1 MKGDNKRKFS
11 VPKMILCCIILGV
24 MAGTSFFAA
33 RRIDGVIDNKE
44 VSPVNTAQTT
54 EGLMS
59 TSIVSGSSVTVGGGV
74 SEVAEQVLPSI
85 VQLNVVSVSQSSD
98 IFGRSQE
105 REATGSG
112 SGIIISQK
120 NDEILIVTNNHVVAD
135 SKSVEVQF
143 IDNEK
148 VSATVKGTDSDSDL
162 AVVSVKSSDIKS
174 STRSQIKTIQV
185 GDSKTVKV
193 GEQAIA
199 IGNALGYGQSVT
211 VGYISAKDR
220 EISIEDST
228 MKLLQTDA
236 AINPGNSGGA
246 LVNSAGQLIGINSA
260 KFASDEVEGMGFAIP
275 ISDAVPIIHELM
287 NQEMIPESE
296 QAYLGIKG
304 REVTKEYTR
313 YYNIPTGIYVGEV
326 TKNSPADKA
335 GIQAGVI
342 ITKINGKEITSMD
355 RMQEILSACRVGDK
369 GKITVCVPDDG
380 GYKEKT
386 LDVTFGSKSQ
396 SSEG

>member
-1 MKGDNKRKFS
+1 M
-11 VPKMILCCIILGV
+11 
-24 MAGTSFFAA
+24 
-33 RRIDGVIDNKE
+33 
-44 VSPVNTAQTT
+44 
-54 EGLMS
+54 
-59 TSIVSGSSVTVGGGV
+59 
-74 SEVAEQVLPSI
+74 
-85 VQLNVVSVSQSSD
+85 
-98 IFGRSQE
+98 
-105 REATGSG
+105 
-112 SGIIISQK
+112 
-120 NDEILIVTNNHVVAD
+120 
-135 SKSVEVQF
+135 
-143 IDNEK
+143 
-148 VSATVKGTDSDSDL
+148 
-162 AVVSVKSSDIKS
+162 
-174 STRSQIKTIQV
+174 
-185 GDSKTVKV
+185 
-193 GEQAIA
+193 
-199 IGNALGYGQSVT
+199 T